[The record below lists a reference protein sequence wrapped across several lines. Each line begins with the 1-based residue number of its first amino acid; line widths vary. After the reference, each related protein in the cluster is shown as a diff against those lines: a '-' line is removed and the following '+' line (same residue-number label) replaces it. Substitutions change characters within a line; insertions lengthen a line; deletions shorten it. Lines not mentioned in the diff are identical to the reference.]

1 MCIYVYI
8 YIYIISQCSQN
19 LNMLNFIIIDLNTC
33 GTHLEDTKLVTS
45 ITDKPV
51 WES

>member
-1 MCIYVYI
+1 MCVYL
-8 YIYIISQCSQN
+8 YTYISQCSLN
-19 LNMLNFIIIDLNTC
+19 LNMLNYATINWNTC